1 MSARSDA
8 RALKTNRLVATF
20 ADLRRRGRKTL
31 LPFLTAGYPSLDAT
45 RAILHEMEARGTRIC
60 ELGVPFSDPVA
71 DGPIIQA
78 SYTEALAAGITSDK
92 ILDTVARYRREGGAM
107 ALLAMVSYS
116 IVYRH
121 GVDSWLRSARAS
133 GLDGVIIPDLP
144 LNESSSLQPLAV
156 SQGLCPVLL
165 IAPTTPPDRR
175 LAIARAS
182 RGFIYYVSV
191 AGITGERSALPE
203 ATIAGVRELRTHT
216 DTPICVGFGISSPD
230 MVQTVC
236 QVADGAI
243 VGSAI
248 VHRITDSKSLPTDQ
262 LAKKVG
268 DFVAEL
274 LAPLL

>member
-8 RALKTNRLVATF
+8 RALKANRLVATF
-20 ADLRRRGRKTL
+20 ADLRRRGRQTL
-31 LPFLTAGYPSLDAT
+31 LPFLTAGYPNLDAT
-45 RAILHEMEARGTRIC
+45 GAILHEMEARGVRIC
-60 ELGVPFSDPVA
+60 ELGVPFSDPIA
-71 DGPIIQA
+71 DGPVIQA

-92 ILDTVARYRREGGAM
+92 ILDTVARYRRDGGTM
-107 ALLAMVSYS
+107 ALLAMISYS
-116 IVYRH
+116 IVFRH
-121 GVDSWLRSARAS
+121 GVESWLCSARAA

-144 LNESSSLQPLAV
+144 LNESSSLQPLAI
-156 SQGLCPVLL
+156 SHGLCSVML

-191 AGITGERSALPE
+191 AGITGERAALPE

-216 DTPICVGFGISSPD
+216 DTPICVGFGISRPD
-230 MVQTVC
+230 MVQTGC

-248 VHRITDSKSLPTDQ
+248 VRRITDSRALPTDQ
-262 LAKKVG
+262 LARNVG

-274 LAPLL
+274 LSPLA

>member
-8 RALKTNRLVATF
+8 RALKDNRLVKAF
-20 ADLRRRGRKTL
+20 AALRREGRKTL
-31 LPFLTAGYPSLDAT
+31 LPFLTAGYPNLDAT
-45 RAILHEMEARGTRIC
+45 RAILHEMEARGVRIC

-71 DGPIIQA
+71 DGPTIQA
-78 SYTEALAAGITSDK
+78 SYTDALAAGVTSDK
-92 ILDTVARYRREGGAM
+92 ILEAVAHYRRDGGEM

-116 IVYRH
+116 IVFRH
-121 GVDSWLRSARAS
+121 GVESWLRSARAA

-144 LNESSSLQPLAV
+144 LDESSSFQPLAV
-156 SQGLCPVLL
+156 SHGLCSVML

-191 AGITGERSALPE
+191 AGITGERVALPA
-203 ATIAGVRELRTHT
+203 ATVAAVGELRTHT
-216 DTPICVGFGISSPD
+216 DTPVCVGFGISSPD
-230 MVQTVC
+230 MVKAVC
-236 QVADGAI
+236 QTADGAI

-248 VHRITDSKSLPTDQ
+248 VHRISDAKA
-262 LAKKVG
+262 LAPDPLARKVG

-274 LAPLL
+274 LAPLV